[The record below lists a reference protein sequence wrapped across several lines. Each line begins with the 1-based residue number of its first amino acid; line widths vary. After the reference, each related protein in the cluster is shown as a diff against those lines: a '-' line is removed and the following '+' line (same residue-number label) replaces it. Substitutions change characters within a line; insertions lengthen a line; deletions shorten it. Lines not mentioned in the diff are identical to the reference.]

1 MPSRARC
8 FPMRSLLLRSLALL
22 TASLAVV
29 VGVSRESARA
39 QSTENARHWSFQ
51 KVVRPPVP
59 TVKSGDRVRSPID
72 AFVLAKLEE
81 RGLTFS
87 PEADKTA
94 LIRRVSF
101 DLIGLP
107 PSPEEVTAF
116 VTSTSATA
124 YEDLLDRLLA
134 SQHFGERWGRHWLD
148 AAGYADV
155 MSTDNDAGI
164 IHPLENR
171 WLYRDYVVRSF
182 NEDKPFSRFL
192 TEQIAGDELVEWR
205 SAATY
210 SPEIREHLI
219 ATGFLRAS
227 SDDTFAPELNVPAT
241 RYAVWQRT
249 GEILASN
256 VLGLTL
262 NCAKCH
268 DHKYE
273 PLSQRDYYQFLAL
286 LQPAFNPDR
295 WLNPTERQLPNV
307 PLPEKVEIERHNAE
321 LDRQAAELRRQ
332 IAVWRASY
340 EPKLL
345 AAKLAM
351 LPEVI
356 RADTQAALTTPADK
370 RSEVQKYL
378 AEKFGPSLTVKPEE
392 VTAALSD
399 PDKAAT
405 AEWEKQAVEHLSR
418 KRSWQHW
425 QVTYD
430 GPVTP
435 TKLLKRGN
443 HEMPG
448 EEVAPGFLTVLSH
461 ATALDDIKST
471 GITSGRRLA
480 LARWLTDRNSPAAH
494 LAARVQV
501 NRMWQHLFGKGLV
514 ETTDNLGVAGTKP
527 THPELLEWLTAEFLD
542 NGGHWKPLLKQIM
555 TSRVYRQTSGVER
568 RESRD
573 ESHVDSR
580 LSSLDSRLSLDP
592 DNRLLWRMR
601 LRRLE
606 SEIVRDAVLAVSGK
620 LDTTLGGAPI
630 PVEPRPDGTF
640 VVSDKNL
647 PTPTSPWRRSL
658 YLLARRNYHPTILS
672 VFDQPNLTTN
682 CTGRESSA
690 VVLQSLTMLNDRF
703 VLEQAEHLA
712 ARVAASAGSDRLKQI
727 DLAFRIALGR
737 PARDSERVACEEAFA
752 RFEKQDAE
760 AKSLIQLCHTLLN
773 TSEFLYVP

>member
-1 MPSRARC
+1 MCSLLI
-8 FPMRSLLLRSLALL
+8 RSLVFL
-22 TASLAVV
+22 V
-29 VGVSRESARA
+29 VGVASAHA
-39 QSTENARHWSFQ
+39 QSSAPLAETARHWSFQ
-51 KVVRPPVP
+51 KLTRPPVP
-59 TVKSGDRVRSPID
+59 SVKDSGIVRSPVD

-87 PEADKTA
+87 PDADKTA

-116 VTSTSATA
+116 VTSTSTTA
-124 YEDLLDRLLA
+124 YEELLDRLLA

-171 WLYRDYVVRSF
+171 WMYRDYVVRSF
-182 NEDKPFSRFL
+182 NDDKPFARFL

-205 SAATY
+205 TAATY
-210 SPEIREHLI
+210 SPELREHLI

-227 SDDTFAPELNVPAT
+227 SDDTFAPELNVPLT
-241 RYAVWQRT
+241 RYGVWQRT
-249 GEILASN
+249 GEILANN

-295 WLNPTERQLPNV
+295 WLNPAQRQLPAV
-307 PLPEKVEIERHNAE
+307 SSAEKADIERHNAE
-321 LDRQAAELRRQ
+321 LDRQAAELRMQ
-332 IAVWRASY
+332 IAGLRANY
-340 EPKLL
+340 EPKVL
-345 AAKLAM
+345 AAKLTL
-351 LPEVI
+351 LPEAI
-356 RADTQAALTTPADK
+356 RADTQAALATAADQ

-378 AEKFGPSLTVKPEE
+378 AEKFGAALMVKPEE

-399 PDKAAT
+399 ADKAAT
-405 AEWEKQAVEHLSR
+405 AKWEKQATEHLGR
-418 KRSWQHW
+418 KKSWQHW

-443 HEMPG
+443 HETPG
-448 EEVAPGFLTVLSH
+448 DDVPPGFLTVLNRGS
-461 ATALDDIKST
+461 AVADAKSDSP
-471 GITSGRRLA
+471 TSGRRLA
-480 LARWLTDRNSPAAH
+480 LARWLTDRDSPAAH

-514 ETTDNLGVAGTKP
+514 ETADNFGVAGARP
-527 THPELLEWLTAEFLD
+527 THPELLEWLTAEFFD
-542 NGGHWKPLLKQIM
+542 NGGRWKPLLKQIM
-555 TSRVYRQTSGVER
+555 RSRAYRQASGVES

-573 ESHVDSR
+573 ESHAASQ

-606 SEIVRDAVLAVSGK
+606 SEIVRDAVLTVSGK
-620 LDTTLGGAPI
+620 LDTTFGGVPI

-703 VLEQAEHLA
+703 VLEHAEHLA
-712 ARVAASAGSDRLKQI
+712 ARVAKTTGADVPKQI
-727 DLAFRIALGR
+727 DLAFRITLGR
-737 PARDSERVACEEAFA
+737 APRESERAVSEAAFANFATQDSEERA
-752 RFEKQDAE
+752 
-760 AKSLIQLCHTLLN
+760 LIQLCHTLLN

>member
-1 MPSRARC
+1 MS
-8 FPMRSLLLRSLALL
+8 SLSLRSLVILA
-22 TASLAVV
+22 ASLAVTL
-29 VGVSRESARA
+29 GVADECALGQSSAPSA
-39 QSTENARHWSFQ
+39 EHSRHWSFQ
-51 KVVRPPVP
+51 KVTRPPVP
-59 TVKSGDRVRSPID
+59 TAKDVSLIRSPVD

-87 PEADKTA
+87 PDADRTA

-101 DLIGLP
+101 DLIGMP

-116 VTSTSATA
+116 VTSNSETA

-171 WLYRDYVVRSF
+171 WMYRDYVVRSF

-192 TEQIAGDELVEWR
+192 TEQIAGDELVDWR
-205 SAATY
+205 TATTY

-249 GEILASN
+249 GEILANN

-295 WLNPTERQLPNV
+295 WLNPTQRQLPAV
-307 PLPEKVEIERHNAE
+307 SSAEKAEIERHNAE
-321 LDRQAAELRRQ
+321 LDRQAAELRKQ
-332 IAVWRASY
+332 ITDRRSSY

-345 AAKLAM
+345 ADKLAL
-351 LPEVI
+351 LPEAI
-356 RADTQAALTTPADK
+356 RSDTQAAIATMADK

-378 AEKFGPSLTVKPEE
+378 AEKFGAVLTVKPDE
-392 VTAALSD
+392 VTAALND

-405 AEWEKQAVEHLSR
+405 ADWEKQAVEHLSR
-418 KRSWQHW
+418 KKSWQHW

-443 HEMPG
+443 HETPG
-448 EEVAPGFLTVLSH
+448 EEVAPGFLAVLSH
-461 ATALDDIKST
+461 ATALDDSKST
-471 GITSGRRLA
+471 GMTSGRRMA
-480 LARWLTDRNSPAAH
+480 LVRWLTDRDSPAAH

-501 NRMWQHLFGKGLV
+501 NRMWKHLFGKGLV
-514 ETTDNLGVAGTKP
+514 ETADNLGVTGAKP

-542 NGGHWKPLLKQIM
+542 NGGRWKLPLKQIM
-555 TSRVYRQTSGVER
+555 TSRVYRQA
-568 RESRD
+568 
-573 ESHVDSR
+573 
-580 LSSLDSRLSLDP
+580 SSVAPNQTAASEIDP

-620 LDTTLGGAPI
+620 LDTTFGGAPT

-703 VLEQAEHLA
+703 VLDHAEHLA
-712 ARVAASAGSDRLKQI
+712 ARVAKAAGSDTAKQI
-727 DLAFRIALGR
+727 DHAFRIALGR
-737 PARDSERVACEEAFA
+737 PPRESEQADCAAAFA
-752 RFEKQDAE
+752 RFAKQESEEKA
-760 AKSLIQLCHTLLN
+760 LIPLCHTLLN

>member
-1 MPSRARC
+1 MLVVRGLS
-8 FPMRSLLLRSLALL
+8 MNTLALRL
-22 TASLAVV
+22 LSLLAVV
-29 VGVSRESARA
+29 VTVMGGIARGQEAARPVGES
-39 QSTENARHWSFQ
+39 ERHWSFR
-51 KVVRPPVP
+51 KVVQPAVP
-59 TVKSGDRVRSPID
+59 SVRNHGLVRSPVD

-87 PEADKTA
+87 PVADRTA

-107 PSPEEVTAF
+107 PSPAEVTAF
-116 VTSTSATA
+116 VTNDNPTA
-124 YEDLLDRLLA
+124 YDDLLDRLLA

-171 WLYRDYVVRSF
+171 WLYRDYVVRSL
-182 NEDKPFSRFL
+182 NADKPFARFL

-205 SAATY
+205 TAATY

-227 SDDTFAPELNVPAT
+227 SDDTFAPELNKPLTQYGVL
-241 RYAVWQRT
+241 QRT
-249 GEILASN
+249 GEILANN

-273 PLSQRDYYQFLAL
+273 PLTQRDYYAFLAL

-295 WLNPTERQLPNV
+295 WLIPVQRQLPNV
-307 PLPEKVEIERHNAE
+307 SAAEKTEIERGNAE
-321 LDRQAAELRRQ
+321 LDRQAGELRKQ
-332 IAVWRASY
+332 IAERRAIY
-340 EPKLL
+340 EAKLL
-345 AAKLAM
+345 ATKLAA
-351 LPEVI
+351 LPEAI
-356 RADTQAALTTPADK
+356 RADTQTALATPADK
-370 RSEVQKYL
+370 QTEVQKYL
-378 AEKFGPSLTVKPEE
+378 ADKFGMTLAVKPEE
-392 VTAALSD
+392 VTSVLSD
-399 PDKAAT
+399 ADIAAT
-405 AEWEKQAVEHLSR
+405 AEWEKQAAETLSR
-418 KRSWQHW
+418 KKSWQHW

-443 HEMPG
+443 HETPG
-448 EEVAPGFLTVLSH
+448 EEVSPGFLAVLSH
-461 ATALDDIKST
+461 ATALDDGKST
-471 GITSGRRLA
+471 GTTSGRRLA
-480 LARWLTDRNSPAAH
+480 LARWLTDRESPAAH
-494 LAARVQV
+494 LAMRVQV
-501 NRMWQHLFGKGLV
+501 NRVWQHLFGKGLA
-514 ETTDNLGVAGTKP
+514 ETTDNLGVTGAKP
-527 THPELLEWLTAEFLD
+527 TLPELLEWLAAEYFD
-542 NGGHWKPLLKQIM
+542 NGGRLKLLLKRIM
-555 TSRVYRQTSGVER
+555 TSRVYLQTSSVTPNQTAA
-568 RESRD
+568 SQ
-573 ESHVDSR
+573 V
-580 LSSLDSRLSLDP
+580 DP

-620 LDTTLGGAPI
+620 LDATLGGAPI
-630 PVEPRPDGTF
+630 LVEPRPDGTF
-640 VVSDKNL
+640 VIPDKGL
-647 PTPTSPWRRSL
+647 PTPTSQWRRTL

-703 VLEQAEHLA
+703 LLEQAEHLA
-712 ARVAASAGSDRLKQI
+712 ARVSGTAGSNTSEQI
-727 DLAFRIALGR
+727 ELAFRITLGR
-737 PARDSERVACEEAFA
+737 LPRDSEQMACVEFFRRQFQHYSEEKLPADQA
-752 RFEKQDAE
+752 ALKALSQV
-760 AKSLIQLCHTLLN
+760 CHTLLN
-773 TSEFLYVP
+773 ASEFLYVP

>member
-1 MPSRARC
+1 MVA
-8 FPMRSLLLRSLALL
+8 AG
-22 TASLAVV
+22 VV
-29 VGVSRESARA
+29 AAFGVSRASAVA
-39 QSTENARHWSFQ
+39 QSVAPATENARHWSFQ
-51 KVVRPPVP
+51 NVVRPSAPNVN
-59 TVKSGDRVRSPID
+59 DRSRIRSPVD

-87 PEADKTA
+87 PDADKTA

-124 YEDLLDRLLA
+124 YEELLDRLLA

-182 NEDKPFSRFL
+182 NDDKPFARFL

-205 SAATY
+205 TAATY

-249 GEILASN
+249 GEILANN

-295 WLNPTERQLPNV
+295 WLNPTQRQLPAV
-307 PLPEKVEIERHNAE
+307 SSAEKTEIERHNAE
-321 LDRQAAELRRQ
+321 LERQAAELRKQ
-332 IAVWRASY
+332 IAERRASY
-340 EPKLL
+340 EAKLF
-345 AAKLAM
+345 AAKLAL
-351 LPEVI
+351 LPEAI
-356 RADTQAALTTPADK
+356 RTDTQAAIATAVDK
-370 RSEVQKYL
+370 RSEVQRYL
-378 AEKFGPSLTVKPEE
+378 AEKFGAALNVKSEE
-392 VTAALSD
+392 VTAALSES
-399 PDKAAT
+399 DKTAT
-405 AEWEKQAVEHLSR
+405 AEWEKQATEHLSR
-418 KRSWQHW
+418 KKSWPHW

-443 HEMPG
+443 HETPG
-448 EEVAPGFLTVLSH
+448 EEVAPGFLAVLSP
-461 ATALDDIKST
+461 ATALDDNKSI

-480 LARWLTDRNSPAAH
+480 LARWLTDRDSTAAH

-514 ETTDNLGVAGTKP
+514 ETADNLGVAGARP

-542 NGGHWKPLLKQIM
+542 NGGRWKLLLKQIM
-555 TSRVYRQTSGVER
+555 TSRVYLQSSSVAPSQTAASEI
-568 RESRD
+568 
-573 ESHVDSR
+573 
-580 LSSLDSRLSLDP
+580 DP

-620 LDTTLGGAPI
+620 LDTTFGGAPI

-703 VLEQAEHLA
+703 VLEHAEHLA
-712 ARVAASAGSDRLKQI
+712 SGVAEAAGSDTAKQI

-737 PARDSERVACEEAFA
+737 PPRDSELADCAAAFA
-752 RFEKQDAE
+752 RFAKQESEEKA
-760 AKSLIQLCHTLLN
+760 LIQLCHTLLN

>member
-1 MPSRARC
+1 MRAHSIR
-8 FPMRSLLLRSLALL
+8 LL
-22 TASLAVV
+22 TMMAAGVV
-29 VGVSRESARA
+29 AAFGVSRASAIA
-39 QSTENARHWSFQ
+39 QSSAPATENARHWSFQ

-59 TVKSGDRVRSPID
+59 TVSNADQVHSPVD
-72 AFVLAKLEE
+72 AFVLEQLEAK
-81 RGLTFS
+81 GLTFS
-87 PEADKTA
+87 LEADKTA

-107 PSPEEVTAF
+107 PSPEEVAAF

-124 YEDLLDRLLA
+124 YEELLDRLLS

-171 WLYRDYVVRSF
+171 WMYRDYVVRSF
-182 NEDKPFSRFL
+182 NDDKPFARFL

-205 SAATY
+205 TAATY

-273 PLSQRDYYQFLAL
+273 PLSQRDYYGFLAL

-295 WLNPTERQLPNV
+295 WLNPTQRQLPAV
-307 PLPEKVEIERHNAE
+307 SSVEKAEIERHNAE
-321 LDRQAAELRRQ
+321 LDRQAADLRKQ
-332 IAVWRASY
+332 IVERRASY
-340 EPKLL
+340 EAKLL
-345 AAKLAM
+345 AAKLAT
-351 LPEVI
+351 LPEAI
-356 RADTQAALTTPADK
+356 RTDTHTAIATAADK

-378 AEKFGPSLTVKPEE
+378 AEKFGVALTVKPEE
-392 VTAALSD
+392 VMAAFSD

-405 AEWEKQAVEHLSR
+405 AEWEKQATEHLSR
-418 KRSWQHW
+418 KKSWQHW

-443 HEMPG
+443 HETPG
-448 EEVAPGFLTVLSH
+448 EEVAPGFLAVLSH
-461 ATALDDIKST
+461 TTALDDSKST
-471 GITSGRRLA
+471 GITSNRRLA
-480 LARWLTDRNSPAAH
+480 LARWLTDRDSPAAH

-501 NRMWQHLFGKGLV
+501 NRVWQHLLGKGLA
-514 ETTDNLGVAGTKP
+514 ETTDNLGVAGARP
-527 THPELLEWLTAEFLD
+527 THPELLEWLASEFLD
-542 NGGHWKPLLKQIM
+542 NGGRWKPLLKLIM
-555 TSRVYRQTSGVER
+555 TSRVYQQSSSVAPSQTAASEI
-568 RESRD
+568 
-573 ESHVDSR
+573 
-580 LSSLDSRLSLDP
+580 DP

-620 LDTTLGGAPI
+620 LDTTIGGAPI

-640 VVSDKNL
+640 VISDKNL

-703 VLEQAEHLA
+703 VLEHAEHLA
-712 ARVAASAGSDRLKQI
+712 ARVVKTVGADTAKQI
-727 DLAFRIALGR
+727 EVAFRITLGR
-737 PARDSERVACEEAFA
+737 PPRDSERLACEAAFTNFA
-752 RFEKQDAE
+752 KQDSEEKA
-760 AKSLIQLCHTLLN
+760 LIQLCHTLLN

>member
-1 MPSRARC
+1 
-8 FPMRSLLLRSLALL
+8 MRSLLLRSLALL
-22 TASLAVV
+22 AISVPAAL
-29 VGVSRESARA
+29 GQSSAPSA
-39 QSTENARHWSFQ
+39 ENVRHWSFQ

-59 TVKSGDRVRSPID
+59 RVTSSDKVRSPVD
-72 AFVLAKLEE
+72 AFVLEKLEE

-107 PSPEEVTAF
+107 PSPDEVTAF
-116 VTSTSATA
+116 VTSDSATA
-124 YEDLLDRLLA
+124 YEELLDRLLA

-171 WLYRDYVVRSF
+171 WMYRDYVVRSL
-182 NEDKPFSRFL
+182 NDDKPFARFL
-192 TEQIAGDELVEWR
+192 TEQIAGDELVDWR
-205 SAATY
+205 GAATY

-249 GEILASN
+249 GEILANN

-295 WLNPTERQLPNV
+295 WLNPAQRQLPAV
-307 PLPEKVEIERHNAE
+307 SSAEKTEIERHNAE
-321 LDRQAAELRRQ
+321 LDRQAAELRKQ
-332 IAVWRASY
+332 IAERRASY

-345 AAKLAM
+345 AAKLVL
-351 LPEVI
+351 LPEAI
-356 RADTQAALTTPADK
+356 RADTQVTLAMAADK

-378 AEKFGPSLTVKPEE
+378 AEKFGAALTVKPEE

-405 AEWEKQAVEHLSR
+405 AEWEKQAAEHLGR
-418 KRSWQHW
+418 KKSWQHW

-443 HEMPG
+443 HETPG
-448 EEVAPGFLTVLSH
+448 NDVPPGFLTVLNH
-461 ATALDDIKST
+461 GST
-471 GITSGRRLA
+471 VGDAKADSPTSGRRLA
-480 LARWLTDRNSPAAH
+480 LARWLTDRDSPAAH

-514 ETTDNLGVAGTKP
+514 ETTDNLGVAGARP

-542 NGGHWKPLLKQIM
+542 NGGRWKLLLKQIM
-555 TSRVYRQTSGVER
+555 TSRVYRQ
-568 RESRD
+568 
-573 ESHVDSR
+573 
-580 LSSLDSRLSLDP
+580 SSSVAPNQTAASQFDP

-620 LDTTLGGAPI
+620 LDTTFGGAPI

-640 VVSDKNL
+640 VISDKNL

-658 YLLARRNYHPTILS
+658 YLLARRNYHPTILA

-703 VLEQAEHLA
+703 VLDHAEHLA
-712 ARVAASAGSDRLKQI
+712 ARVGAATGSDVVKQI
-727 DLAFRIALGR
+727 DLAFRITLGR
-737 PARDSERVACEEAFA
+737 PPRDSERVACEAAFA
-752 RFEKQDAE
+752 NFAKQDSEEKA
-760 AKSLIQLCHTLLN
+760 LIQLCHTLLN

>member
-1 MPSRARC
+1 
-8 FPMRSLLLRSLALL
+8 MRSLLLRSLALL
-22 TASLAVV
+22 VVSAAVAF
-29 VGVSRESARA
+29 G
-39 QSTENARHWSFQ
+39 QSTAPSAEKARHWSFQ
-51 KVVRPPVP
+51 KVVRPQVP
-59 TVKSGDRVRSPID
+59 SVRDNDRVRSPVD

-124 YEDLLDRLLA
+124 YEELLDRLLA

-171 WLYRDYVVRSF
+171 WMYRDYVVRSL
-182 NEDKPFSRFL
+182 NEDKPFAKFL

-249 GEILASN
+249 GEILANN

-273 PLSQRDYYQFLAL
+273 PLTQRDYYQFLAL

-295 WLNPTERQLPNV
+295 WLNPTQRQLPAV
-307 PLPEKVEIERHNAE
+307 SATEKAEIERHNTE
-321 LDRQAAELRRQ
+321 LDRQAAELRKQ
-332 IAVWRASY
+332 IAERRANY
-340 EPKLL
+340 EPKLF
-345 AAKLAM
+345 ATKLTT
-351 LPEVI
+351 LPEAI
-356 RADTQAALTTPADK
+356 RTDTQAAIATAADK
-370 RSEVQKYL
+370 RNEVQKYL
-378 AEKFGPSLTVKPEE
+378 AEKFGAALTVKPEE
-392 VTAALSD
+392 VTAALSEA
-399 PDKAAT
+399 DKVTT
-405 AEWEKQAVEHLSR
+405 AEWEKQAAKHLGR
-418 KRSWQHW
+418 KKSWQHW

-430 GPVTP
+430 GPVSP

-443 HEMPG
+443 HETPG
-448 EEVAPGFLTVLSH
+448 EEVAPGFLAVLSH
-461 ATALDDIKST
+461 ATALDDSKST

-480 LARWLTDRNSPAAH
+480 LARWLTDRDSPAAH
-494 LAARVQV
+494 LAVRVQV

-514 ETTDNLGVAGTKP
+514 ETADNLGVAGARP

-542 NGGHWKPLLKQIM
+542 NGGHRKPLLKQIM
-555 TSRVYRQTSGVER
+555 TSRVYRQ
-568 RESRD
+568 
-573 ESHVDSR
+573 
-580 LSSLDSRLSLDP
+580 SSTAAPNQAVASELDP

-620 LDTTLGGAPI
+620 LDSTFGGVPI

-640 VVSDKNL
+640 VISDKNL
-647 PTPTSPWRRSL
+647 PTTTSPWRRSL

-703 VLEQAEHLA
+703 VIEHAEHLA
-712 ARVAASAGSDRLKQI
+712 ARVSAAAGSDVTKQI
-727 DLAFRIALGR
+727 DLAFRITLGR
-737 PARDSERVACEEAFA
+737 PARESERANCEAAFA
-752 RFEKQDAE
+752 RI
-760 AKSLIQLCHTLLN
+760 AKEDSVANALTQLCHTLLN